1 VTDVSTIL
9 AAGPSRSGPARSGP
23 GGQSGRRRRRVSP
36 LTPVTYLTT
45 LVLVGV
51 TVVPLLFVFVDGF
64 KSNAQINSSAT
75 GLPHPWVTHNYTQM
89 LTSAAFWQPL
99 ANSAVIA
106 AIATAL
112 VVVLGS
118 MAAFALSRYAF
129 RGREGLFLLFAVGL
143 LFPLNAAALPLYLM
157 LDKIGLLDSPLGVA
171 LPEAAFGLPITIVIL
186 RPFMR
191 EIPGELEDAAVV
203 DGATRIG
210 FFLRILLPLSRPALV
225 TVTVL
230 AFVQSWNQYLIPLLV
245 FTSQGR
251 FTLPLAVA
259 NFQTQ
264 YAQNTASILAFTAL
278 SMLPALGCF
287 IFAQR
292 HLVGGFT
299 GAVKG

>member
-1 VTDVSTIL
+1 VRQVSTVL
-9 AAGPSRSGPARSGP
+9 DAPQARPGP
-23 GGQSGRRRRRVSP
+23 GARPRPHRRRRSL
-36 LTPVTYLTT
+36 LTPVTYLAA
-45 LVLVGV
+45 LFLIGV

-64 KSNAQINSSAT
+64 KTNAQINSSAT
-75 GLPHPWVTHNYTQM
+75 GLPHPWDTHNYAQM

-99 ANSAVIA
+99 VNSVVIA

-112 VVVLGS
+112 VLVLGA
-118 MAAFALSRYAF
+118 MAAFALSRYSF

-143 LFPLNAAALPLYLM
+143 LFPINAAALPLYLM
-157 LDKIGLLDSPLGVA
+157 LDKIGLLDNPLGVA

-225 TVTVL
+225 TVAVL

-245 FTSQGR
+245 FTSQQR